1 MKGLKF
7 LVVLLFSAVLIAGCV
22 GKSAEMTKKTIKI
35 GGSTTVQP
43 IATTTAEAFMKKHP
57 DITVTVQ
64 GGGSGAGIKGVAE
77 GTFDI
82 GDASRELKEKEK
94 QAHPELIPHAIAVD
108 AITIVV
114 HPSNKISELTLEQV
128 REIFAGKIT
137 NWKEVGGED
146 KPIVVVIRE
155 EGSGTRETFEKKVMK
170 GEECTGDALQKPSNG
185 AVKATV
191 ATNENAI
198 GYIGLGYV
206 DASVKALRINGVAPT
221 KDTAR
226 SGEYPI
232 SRKLYMITKGEPKG
246 AVKEFLEFMLSAE
259 GQKIVEEQG
268 FVSLK

>member
-1 MKGLKF
+1 MRKLLILL
-7 LVVLLFSAVLIAGCV
+7 LVVAPLLGGCI
-22 GKSAEMTKKTIKI
+22 GKPVEKPVKTIKI

-43 IATTTAEAFMKKHP
+43 IATAAAEAFMKKRS

-94 QAHPELIPHAIAVD
+94 QMYPDLIPHAIAVD
-108 AITIVV
+108 AIAIVV
-114 HPSNKISELTLEQV
+114 HPSNKINELTLEQV
-128 REIFAGKIT
+128 KEIFAGKIT

-268 FVSLK
+268 FVPLK

>member
-1 MKGLKF
+1 M
-7 LVVLLFSAVLIAGCV
+7 
-22 GKSAEMTKKTIKI
+22 
-35 GGSTTVQP
+35 
-43 IATTTAEAFMKKHP
+43 
-57 DITVTVQ
+57 D
-64 GGGSGAGIKGVAE
+64 
-77 GTFDI
+77 
-82 GDASRELKEKEK
+82 
-94 QAHPELIPHAIAVD
+94 AIA
-108 AITIVV
+108 IVV

-128 REIFAGKIT
+128 KEIFAGKIT

-170 GEECTGDALQKPSNG
+170 GEECTEHAIQKPSNG

-221 KDTAR
+221 KDTAGG
-226 SGEYPI
+226 GEYPI

-268 FVSLK
+268 FVPLK